1 MRRMAMNAVTDINT
15 MFRCL
20 IGIRLVAQKNAG
32 RAREA
37 IRMDGVRAV
46 NRFAFMLSVLITGA
60 IAGAFVWLVLFA
72 MDAGL
77 DIVWERLASWFG
89 RFYPIPV
96 CIVGGIVIGL
106 FARRYG
112 DYPEDLRAVMAKVKR
127 DGRYGYDKIGRM
139 SVAAVLPLV
148 FGGSVGPEAG
158 LTGVIAGL
166 CSWAAD
172 RMRRFGSDL
181 RELTEAGVTAT
192 MSALFGAPLY
202 GFAEG
207 MSGRPSE
214 AHEMSKWMRAAVYIV
229 AIVGALGALVLL
241 NRIVGGGMP
250 LPHYEWDSVE
260 AEELLWFVP
269 MMLVGA
275 LAGWMFRVLDSSM
288 HRLSGR
294 MGRRP
299 VLKPVIA
306 GTVLGIIGVILPFT
320 MFSGEAQAE
329 ELDAVWTGT
338 GALVL
343 LATGFV
349 KIAVT
354 AMCVNMGWRGGHFF
368 PVIFAGISIGY
379 GTSLLTGT
387 DPVFCLCV
395 VTAALV
401 GGVMRKPVMALLLL
415 FLCFP
420 LLAAIPMLV
429 AAFVGSRIPLPG
441 WASDHDGETDSS

>member
-1 MRRMAMNAVTDINT
+1 MDRT
-15 MFRCL
+15 MFL
-20 IGIRLVAQKNAG
+20 N
-32 RAREA
+32 RAL
-37 IRMDGVRAV
+37 
-46 NRFAFMLSVLITGA
+46 FLLSVILTGA
-60 IAGAFVWLVLFA
+60 IAGSLVWLILFV
-72 MDAGL
+72 MNSGL
-77 DIVWERLASWFG
+77 DFIWNQMSSCFG
-89 RFYPIPV
+89 TLYPV
-96 CIVGGIVIGL
+96 VMCIIGGVVIGL

-112 DYPEDLRAVMAKVKR
+112 QYPEDLRAVMSRVKR
-127 DGRYGYDKIGRM
+127 DGGYGYDKLGRI

-166 CSWAAD
+166 CSWVSD

-229 AIVGALGALVLL
+229 AIAGALGALLLL
-241 NRIVGGGMP
+241 NRFMGGGMP

-275 LAGWMFRVLDSSM
+275 MAGWLFCVLDASL
-288 HRLSGR
+288 HHVSGR
-294 MGRRP
+294 MGRMP
-299 VLKPVIA
+299 VIKPVIA
-306 GTVLGIIGVILPFT
+306 GAALGIIGVILPFT

-329 ELDAVWTGT
+329 ELDAVWTGM

-379 GTSLLTGT
+379 GMSLLTGT

-401 GGVMRKPVMALLLL
+401 GGVMRKPVMAVLLL

-420 LLAAIPMLV
+420 LLAAIPMLI

-441 WASDHDGETDSS
+441 WVSGHDGETGSS

>member
-1 MRRMAMNAVTDINT
+1 MKHQNI
-15 MFRCL
+15 
-20 IGIRLVAQKNAG
+20 
-32 RAREA
+32 
-37 IRMDGVRAV
+37 
-46 NRFAFMLSVLITGA
+46 VL
-60 IAGAFVWLVLFA
+60 
-72 MDAGL
+72 
-77 DIVWERLASWFG
+77 
-89 RFYPIPV
+89 
-96 CIVGGIVIGL
+96 
-106 FARRYG
+106 
-112 DYPEDLRAVMAKVKR
+112 
-127 DGRYGYDKIGRM
+127 M

-229 AIVGALGALVLL
+229 AIAGALGALLLL
-241 NRIVGGGMP
+241 NRFVGGGMP

-275 LAGWMFRVLDSSM
+275 LAGWLFCVLDASL
-288 HRLSGR
+288 HHVSGR
-294 MGRRP
+294 MGRMP
-299 VLKPVIA
+299 VIKPVIA
-306 GTVLGIIGVILPFT
+306 GAALGIIGVILPFT

-329 ELDAVWTGT
+329 ELDAVWTGM

-379 GTSLLTGT
+379 GMSLLTGT

-401 GGVMRKPVMALLLL
+401 GGVMRKPVMAVLLL

-420 LLAAIPMLV
+420 LLAAIPMLI

-441 WASDHDGETDSS
+441 WVSGHDGETGSS